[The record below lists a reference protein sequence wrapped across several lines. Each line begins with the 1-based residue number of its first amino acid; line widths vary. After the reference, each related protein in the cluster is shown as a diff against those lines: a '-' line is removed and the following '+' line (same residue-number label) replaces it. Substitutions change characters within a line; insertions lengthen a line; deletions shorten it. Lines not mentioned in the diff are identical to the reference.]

1 MTIGALSTSN
11 QARHLAT
18 IRLLFFLIYAGIGVN
33 FTFINV
39 FYASKGLTGT
49 QIGLIAMVAAL
60 VGMVGAALW
69 GYLAD
74 RTGQA
79 RLIMAGGAIGTG
91 ILALLYPLVTNFYQ
105 YLPLAGLFALGNSA
119 MFTLIDSTTLTIL
132 GDQRE
137 EYGRYRLGGSFGY
150 ILTTFS
156 AGFIYEKF
164 GLVWMFPA
172 YTVVMLAF
180 TLSVLRLP
188 VLSVPQTTHEK
199 GGLKAMVRQPV
210 WIIFTLCVFL
220 VWTAASGSINFLGV
234 AIKTMGGS
242 DSLIG
247 VAATM
252 AAVAEIPFMFFSGMI
267 MRRLGQEKMFWI
279 SLLGFTARIGLYGL
293 MPAPQWAIGINLLN
307 GPSYVFFWN
316 SAVNYANTIAPDAH
330 KATAQGFFQATTNLA
345 SVASAILA
353 GWMFD
358 SLGPSGLFQV
368 LALACLAA
376 FIIFGI
382 SRYTRKPSPATGTL
396 D

>member
-1 MTIGALSTSN
+1 MTIGALSTPN

-49 QIGLIAMVAAL
+49 QIGLITMVAAL
-60 VGMVGAALW
+60 VGMIGATLW

-91 ILALLYPLVTNFYQ
+91 ILALLYPFVTNY
-105 YLPLAGLFALGNSA
+105 YLYIPMAGLFALGNSA

-164 GLVWMFPA
+164 GLAWMFPA
-172 YTVVMLAF
+172 YTVVMIAF

-188 VLSVPQTTHEK
+188 VLSAPQTAHEK

-210 WIIFTLCVFL
+210 WIVFTLCVFL

-234 AIKTMGGS
+234 AMKTMGGS

-247 VAATM
+247 IAATM
-252 AAVAEIPFMFFSGMI
+252 AAVAEIPFMFFSGSI

-293 MPAPQWAIGINLLN
+293 MPAPQWVIGINLLN

-316 SAVNYANTIAPDAH
+316 SAVNYANNIAPDAH
-330 KATAQGFFQATTNLA
+330 KATAQGLFQATTNLA

-368 LALACLAA
+368 LALGCLAA

-382 SRYTRKPSPATGTL
+382 SRYTRKPSPATGAV